1 MLLVNMEKVSQE
13 IEMANALMIKE
24 RDEIDKLNGKRGS
37 LESQLENVMRDINN
51 HITNIAMYEARIRDV
66 EKAREIVMKIAEKD
80 AEQDKLRRMEGVS
93 PQ

>member
-24 RDEIDKLNGKRGS
+24 KRAIEDLNGKRGS

-51 HITNIAMYEARIRDV
+51 HITNIAKYEADIRDI

>member
-24 RDEIDKLNGKRGS
+24 KRAIEELNGKRGS

-51 HITNIAMYEARIRDV
+51 HITNIAKYEADIRDI

-80 AEQDKLRRMEGVS
+80 AEQDKLRRMEGVP

>member
-24 RDEIDKLNGKRGS
+24 KRAIEDLNGKRGS

-51 HITNIAMYEARIRDV
+51 HITNIAKYESDIRDI

-80 AEQDKLRRMEGVS
+80 AEQDKLRRMEGVP

>member
-24 RDEIDKLNGKRGS
+24 KRAIEDLNGKRGS

-51 HITNIAMYEARIRDV
+51 HITNIAKYEADIRDI

-80 AEQDKLRRMEGVS
+80 AEQDKLRRM
-93 PQ
+93 

>member
-13 IEMANALMIKE
+13 IEMANPLMIKE

>member
-24 RDEIDKLNGKRGS
+24 KRAIEDLNGKRGS

-51 HITNIAMYEARIRDV
+51 HITNIAKYEADIRDI

-80 AEQDKLRRMEGVS
+80 AEQDKLRRMEIVS

>member
-24 RDEIDKLNGKRGS
+24 KRAIEDLNGKRGS

-51 HITNIAMYEARIRDV
+51 HITNIAKYEADIRDI

-80 AEQDKLRRMEGVS
+80 AEQDKLRRMEGVP

>member
-1 MLLVNMEKVSQE
+1 MEKVSQE

-24 RDEIDKLNGKRGS
+24 KRAIEDLNGKRGS

-51 HITNIAMYEARIRDV
+51 HITNIAKYEADIRDI

>member
-80 AEQDKLRRMEGVS
+80 AEQDKLRRMEGVP

>member
-24 RDEIDKLNGKRGS
+24 RDEIDELNGKRGS